1 MLEFFF
7 CYFLLHK
14 RDRRTGSIFFLHIAI
29 DYKHVL
35 TNLSI
40 SFKISKIGF
49 GFIRPRIKL
58 IENHSS
64 EDNAEDQNPVSH
76 LLDCE
81 NQAPPYLSWISLY
94 NNGVLTAEILAS
106 AELLQKQILETE
118 PDTAEI
124 TESIPPSIC
133 PTVTKFR

>member
-1 MLEFFF
+1 LKFFF
-7 CYFLLHK
+7 VIFCFTK
-14 RDRRTGSIFFLHIAI
+14 ETDEQDRFFLHKAI

-94 NNGVLTAEILAS
+94 NNGVLTAEVLAS
-106 AELLQKQILETE
+106 AELVQKQMLETE
-118 PDTAEI
+118 PDTAEV